1 MSKFQKHL
9 ELVLK
14 HYPKKKTETDS
25 VIRKLAEICALA
37 GLEEQ
42 DIDELCELL
51 SNEFDESYAN
61 GMGTGQSPY

>member
-14 HYPKKKTETDS
+14 HYPKKKTEDDT

-37 GLEEQ
+37 GAEEQ
-42 DIDELCELL
+42 DIAELCEAL
-51 SNEFDESYAN
+51 SDEFDSSFTN
-61 GMGTGQSPY
+61 GIHAGQGAE

>member
-14 HYPKKKTETDS
+14 HYPKTKTEND
-25 VIRKLAEICALA
+25 VIIRKLADISALA

-42 DIDELCELL
+42 DIAELCEAL
-51 SNEFDESYAN
+51 SDEFDNSFQN
-61 GMGTGQSPY
+61 GVHAVNQQ